1 MLRIREKPIDH
12 ASFANNV
19 HIQLLFFLTKKSD
32 FLHRKSPLQYCDIFY
47 NLISQPN
54 EKLIPAGIL

>member
-19 HIQLLFFLTKKSD
+19 LILLSFFLTKKSD
-32 FLHRKSPLQYCDIFY
+32 FLHLSPLQYCDIFC